1 MSGVSDERNLW
12 KTNQFYSEIIR
23 RLFGSVADRIDG
35 VIFQKWVTWQNRFQ
49 VVYHE
54 GMFGQ

>member
-35 VIFQKWVTWQNRFQ
+35 VIWQNRFQ